1 MNIGGK
7 IHQAR
12 KAKGMTMEELGN
24 IVGVGKSA
32 VNKYETGIVTDIPP
46 SRIDAIARALDVT
59 PAYLMGWTGQSDL
72 PDTGSIIQRRRKEL
86 GISVDVLAKKLGMER
101 STLYRYESGDTGK
114 IPFGVV
120 VLLSDALSISL
131 DELAGI
137 KPRKTRSADGI
148 SDLEARLAGLE
159 RRLAALEGKQG
170 VLITGDQN
178 DR

>member
-12 KAKGMTMEELGN
+12 KAKGMTMEELGQ
-24 IVGVGKSA
+24 IIGVGKSA
-32 VNKYETGIVTDIPP
+32 VSKYESGVVTEIPP
-46 SRIDAIARALDVT
+46 GKIEAIANALDVA
-59 PAYLMGWTGQSDL
+59 PSYLVGWTGQPDL
-72 PDTGSIIQRRRKEL
+72 PDTGSIIQSRRKEL
-86 GISVDVLAKKLGMER
+86 GISVDALAKKLGMER

-137 KPRKTRSADGI
+137 KPRKARSSDGVN
-148 SDLEARLAGLE
+148 DLETRLSKIESRLSVLE
-159 RRLAALEGKQG
+159 AK
-170 VLITGDQN
+170 T
-178 DR
+178 